1 MGSIGPPFLEM
12 LIIFPPPVSS
22 VKEQEG
28 PLHIGM
34 RCLNSPLFSVQFFMF
49 EVLIL
54 WVLFLF
60 LMVFHVS
67 YSLLIMFPGG
77 LKVRPPE
84 LMILKL
90 LWILGDLTFFC
101 RFGVP
106 RAIISDQG
114 SYFYNRSLAF
124 LLQKYEV
131 VHRVAITY
139 HPQTN
144 GQAKVFNREIK

>member
-1 MGSIGPPFLEM
+1 
-12 LIIFPPPVSS
+12 
-22 VKEQEG
+22 
-28 PLHIGM
+28 
-34 RCLNSPLFSVQFFMF
+34 
-49 EVLIL
+49 
-54 WVLFLF
+54 
-60 LMVFHVS
+60 
-67 YSLLIMFPGG
+67 MFPGG

-144 GQAKVFNREIK
+144 GQAKVFNREIKQVLQKIVQPNRKD